1 MVITIALSVMKVNVT
16 ILYVFAQG
24 LAWAIAI
31 GLGVAIGL
39 VLAVPLREP
48 LRRFLEQGWGGSRRD
63 SKEGGSGG

>member
-1 MVITIALSVMKVNVT
+1 MKVDVT
-16 ILYVFAQG
+16 ILYIFAQG

-48 LRRFLEQGWGGSRRD
+48 LRRFLEQEWDRSRK
-63 SKEGGSGG
+63 SEESEGHG